1 MANYYVEDNGKIVI
15 YNSKKY
21 KVENTLKCTPQYAD
35 FPIQKTTKNIVEFEG
50 RFYFE
55 DDEEYITQKE
65 AEERERLQA
74 LSMTRS
80 DFFDNTIKAWG
91 ADSNDL
97 LPIIEGILNTLPISD
112 IEKKIAINN
121 YNNALNFYRKHTL
134 FTLLSGVPI
143 TIGENTIIITE
154 AQWDSFFDEVS
165 KRNPEAYKK
174 LLPDLAS

>member
-1 MANYYVEDNGKIVI
+1 MTNYYVEDNGRIVI

-21 KVENTLKCTPQYAD
+21 KVENTLECMPQYAEL
-35 FPIQKTTKNIVEFEG
+35 PIQKTTKDIVEFEG
-50 RFYFE
+50 KFYFE
-55 DDEEYITQKE
+55 DDEEYIAQKE
-65 AEERERLQA
+65 AEERERIQA

>member
-15 YNSKKY
+15 YDSKKF
-21 KVENTLKCTPQYAD
+21 KVERTLNYKPQYKG
-35 FPIQKTTKNIVEFEG
+35 FPIQKTTKNIVGFEG

-55 DDEEYITQKE
+55 DDEEYIALKE
-65 AEERERLQA
+65 AEEKRRIQT

-97 LPIIEGILNTLPISD
+97 LPLIEGILDTLPISD

-143 TIGENTIIITE
+143 IIGEITITMTE

-165 KRNPEAYKK
+165 KGNPEAYKK
-174 LLPDLAS
+174 LLPDLVS

>member
-1 MANYYVEDNGKIVI
+1 MTNYYVEDNGRIVI

-21 KVENTLKCTPQYAD
+21 KVENTLGCMPQYAEL
-35 FPIQKTTKNIVEFEG
+35 PIQKTTKDIVEFEG
-50 RFYFE
+50 KFYFE
-55 DDEEYITQKE
+55 DDEEYIAQKE
-65 AEERERLQA
+65 AKEKERIEA

-97 LPIIEGILNTLPISD
+97 LPVIEGILDTLPISD